1 MVGGEDKD
9 RVHVRYIHSGLD
21 DGCREEDVVV
31 VVDERFEPL
40 FHLSCRE
47 LSVRRDDTCFRA
59 EFLYLPL
66 DAGKHLNAVIDDE
79 DLSVTSH
86 LQVDCLFDNI
96 FVIDGDEFCLN
107 GIAVGWWRSH
117 DTQVACAK

>member
-9 RVHVRYIHSGLD
+9 GVYVRYIHSGLD

-31 VVDERFEPL
+31 VVDERFETL
-40 FHLSCRE
+40 FHFSGRQ
-47 LSVRRDDTCFRA
+47 LSVGGDDSCFRA

-86 LQVDCLFDNI
+86 LQVDSLFDDI
-96 FVIDGDEFCLN
+96 FVIDGD
-107 GIAVGWWRSH
+107 
-117 DTQVACAK
+117 